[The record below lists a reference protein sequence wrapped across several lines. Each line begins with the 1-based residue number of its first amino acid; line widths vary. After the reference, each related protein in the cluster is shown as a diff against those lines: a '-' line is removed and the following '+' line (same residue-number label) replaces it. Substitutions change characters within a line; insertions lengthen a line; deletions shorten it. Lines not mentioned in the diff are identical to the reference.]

1 MQLSTETKDLLRQ
14 AWPHLYLS
22 EVAALL
28 SCKFGTAYRALEE
41 ARCFPKAPAGKPS
54 KRTTL
59 ILENNQK
66 LAEALKR
73 KKITPRRYFH
83 AIGCGIELL
92 DADINNEILEDN
104 LTHDFPEL
112 YDLPPIYHNQMSIN
126 LDYGF
131 ARSGLGWC
139 CYSNTYQGIV
149 GRGKTMKSAM
159 YHADMAFKNISAK
172 GRLKLFLEKGM
183 QAALNWEPPKQ
194 GASASAKSSEIPRS
208 IETVGGKAADAQP
221 AKVSPSP
228 TSMQRSIAEINR
240 EITQVEFSIKSIH
253 PADPNSQTLK
263 KEHDQRL
270 SKLKWELMSVEHP
283 DRYEAYVE
291 VARLKQKSAA
301 LLAATKKLRAEDKYE
316 EADILEDQFYKVDK
330 QINELSKKLR

>member
-1 MQLSTETKDLLRQ
+1 MQISSETKELLRQ

-28 SCKFGTAYRALEE
+28 SCKLGTAYRALEE

-83 AIGCGIELL
+83 AIGCSIELL
-92 DADINNEILEDN
+92 DTDINNEILKNN
-104 LTHDFPEL
+104 LSHDFPEL
-112 YDLPPIYHNQMSIN
+112 YELPPIYHNQRSIN
-126 LDYGF
+126 INYGF

-139 CYSNTYQGIV
+139 CYSSTYQGLI

-172 GRLKLFLEKGM
+172 GRLKLFLEQGM

-194 GASASAKSSEIPRS
+194 GTSASAKSSEVQRS
-208 IETVGGKAADAQP
+208 IETVGGKATQP
-221 AKVSPSP
+221 AKASPASVIR
-228 TSMQRSIAEINR
+228 QRSITEINR
-240 EITQVEFSIKSIH
+240 EINQVEFAIKSIH
-253 PADPNSQTLK
+253 PADPNGQALK
-263 KEHDQRL
+263 KEHAHRL
-270 SKLKWELMSVEHP
+270 SKLKWEFMSVEHP
-283 DRYEAYVE
+283 VRYVAHVE
-291 VARLKQKSAA
+291 VDKLRQKSAA
-301 LLAATKKLRAEDKYE
+301 LLVATKKLRAEDKYD
-316 EADILEDQFYKVDK
+316 EADMLEDQFYQVDR
-330 QINELSKKLR
+330 QINELSKKLK

>member
-1 MQLSTETKDLLRQ
+1 MQLSSETKELLRQ

-28 SCKFGTAYRALEE
+28 SCKYGTAYRALEE

-54 KRTTL
+54 KRTAQ
-59 ILENNQK
+59 ILENNP
-66 LAEALKR
+66 LLTEALQR

-83 AIGCGIELL
+83 AIGCSIELL
-92 DADINNEILEDN
+92 DTDINNEIMKDN
-104 LTHDFPEL
+104 LSHDFPEF
-112 YDLPPIYHNQMSIN
+112 YDLPPIYHNQRGIN

-139 CYSNTYQGIV
+139 CYSNTYQGII

-159 YHADMAFKNISAK
+159 YHADMAYKNISAK

-194 GASASAKSSEIPRS
+194 HTSASIKSPEVKRS
-208 IETVGGKAADAQP
+208 IETVGGKAAHPVKASP
-221 AKVSPSP
+221 APISN
-228 TSMQRSIAEINR
+228 QRSIAEINR
-240 EITQVEFSIKSIH
+240 EISQVESYIKSIH
-253 PADPNSQTLK
+253 PADPNGQTLK
-263 KEHDQRL
+263 KEHIQRL

-283 DRYEAYVE
+283 DRYKAHVE
-291 VARLKQKSAA
+291 IARLQKKSAA
-301 LLAATKKLRAEDKYE
+301 LLEATKTLRAEEKYD
-316 EADILEDQFYKVDK
+316 EADKLEDQFYQVDR

>member
-1 MQLSTETKDLLRQ
+1 MQISSETKELLRQ

-54 KRTTL
+54 KKTTL

-83 AIGCGIELL
+83 AIGCSIELL
-92 DADINNEILEDN
+92 DTDINNEILKDN
-104 LTHDFPEL
+104 LSHDFPEL
-112 YDLPPIYHNQMSIN
+112 YDLPPIYHNQRSIN

-131 ARSGLGWC
+131 SRSGLGWC

-149 GRGKTMKSAM
+149 GRGKIMRSAM

-172 GRLKLFLEKGM
+172 GRLKLFLEQGM

-194 GASASAKSSEIPRS
+194 GTPASANSSDVQRS
-208 IETVGGKAADAQP
+208 IETVGGKAAQP
-221 AKVSPSP
+221 AKASPAPVSR
-228 TSMQRSIAEINR
+228 QRSIADINR
-240 EITQVEFSIKSIH
+240 EINQVELSIKSIH
-253 PADPNSQTLK
+253 PADPNGQTMK
-263 KEHDQRL
+263 KEHAQRL
-270 SKLKWELMSVEHP
+270 SNLKWELMSVEHP
-283 DRYEAYVE
+283 DRYEAHVE

-316 EADILEDQFYKVDK
+316 EADMLEDQFYHVDK